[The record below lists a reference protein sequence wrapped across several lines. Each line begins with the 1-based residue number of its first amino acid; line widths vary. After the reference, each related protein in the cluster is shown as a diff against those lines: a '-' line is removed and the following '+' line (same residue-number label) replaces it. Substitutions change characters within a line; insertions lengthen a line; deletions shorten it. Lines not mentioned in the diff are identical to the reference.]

1 MHTFPLDISVTTS
14 NQTPVWPGHQR
25 VNISQTATHENGDVA
40 EITHIDMGAHT
51 ATHLDAPRHFVPGGS
66 LVDALD
72 LSTLIGPCHVHH
84 VTCTGVLTAEYFA
97 SQNLPDACTRLLLKI
112 DDHAG
117 KLYQPEFYEDYTA
130 IDHTAATYLINRGL
144 KLIGIDYLSIGP
156 YHAGNVETHQALLGN
171 DVIIVEGLDLS
182 HVDAGPYELVC
193 LPIRIA
199 CDGAPCR
206 AVLMPAISPS

>member
-1 MHTFPLDISVTTS
+1 MLTYPIDISVTSS
-14 NQTPVWPGHQR
+14 NSTPVWPGHPN
-25 VNISQTATHENGDVA
+25 VSLTQTATHENGDVA
-40 EITHIDMGAHT
+40 ELTHIDMGAHT
-51 ATHLDAPRHFVPGGS
+51 ATHLDAPRHFVPGGG
-66 LVDALD
+66 LVDTLE

-84 VTCTGVLTAEYFA
+84 VTCKGILTAEYFDA
-97 SQNLPDACTRLLLKI
+97 QDLPKVCTRLLLKI

-117 KLYQPEFYEDYTA
+117 RLYQPAFYENYTG
-130 IDHTAATYLINRGL
+130 IDHTAASYLINRGL

-156 YHAGNVETHQALLGN
+156 FHAGNVETHQMLLGN
-171 DVIIVEGLDLS
+171 KVIIVEGLDLS

-206 AVLMPAISPS
+206 AVLMPATS

>member
-1 MHTFPLDISVTTS
+1 MHNFPIDISVTTS
-14 NQTPVWPGHQR
+14 NQTPVWPGHQN

-51 ATHLDAPRHFVPGGS
+51 ATHLDAPRHFVPGGG

-72 LSTLIGPCHVHH
+72 LSTLIGPCYVHH
-84 VTCTGVLTAEYFA
+84 VKCKGVLTEEYFA
-97 SQNLPDACTRLLLKI
+97 SQKLPEHCSRLLLKI

-117 KLYQPEFYEDYTA
+117 KLYQQDFYKDYTA

-156 YHAGNVETHQALLGN
+156 FHAGNVETHQVLLGN

-182 HVDAGPYELVC
+182 QVEAGEYQLIC

>member
-1 MHTFPLDISVTTS
+1 MQYFPIDISVTTS
-14 NQTPVWPGHQR
+14 NQTPVWPGHR
-25 VNISQTATHENGDVA
+25 HVNLSQTATHENGDVA

-72 LSTLIGPCHVHH
+72 LTTLIGLCYVHH
-84 VTCTGVLTAEYFA
+84 VKCTGVLTEDYFA
-97 SQNLPDACTRLLLKI
+97 SQKLPDHCSRLLLKI

-130 IDHTAATYLINRGL
+130 IDHTAATYLVNRGI
-144 KLIGIDYLSIGP
+144 KLIGTDYLSIGP
-156 YHAGNVETHQALLGN
+156 YHAGNIETHQVLLSNG
-171 DVIIVEGLDLS
+171 VIVVEGLDLTQ
-182 HVDAGPYELVC
+182 VDAGEYHLIC

-206 AVLMPAISPS
+206 AVLMPAASKS

>member
-1 MHTFPLDISVTTS
+1 MLTYPIDISVTTS
-14 NQTPVWPGHQR
+14 NATPVWPGHPS
-25 VNISQTATHENGDVA
+25 VSLTQTSTHENGDVA

-51 ATHLDAPRHFVPGGS
+51 ATHLDAPRHFVPGGG
-66 LVDALD
+66 LVDTLD

-97 SQNLPDACTRLLLKI
+97 AQDLPETCTRLLLKI

-117 KLYQPEFYEDYTA
+117 RLYQPAFYENYTG
-130 IDHTAATYLINRGL
+130 IDHTAASYLINRGL
-144 KLIGIDYLSIGP
+144 MLIGIDYLSIGP
-156 YHAGNVETHQALLGN
+156 FHAGNVETHQELLGN
-171 DVIIVEGLDLS
+171 KVIIVEGLDLS
-182 HVDAGPYELVC
+182 LVDAGPYELVC

-206 AVLMPAISPS
+206 AILMPANS

>member
-1 MHTFPLDISVTTS
+1 MLTYPIDISVTTS
-14 NQTPVWPGHQR
+14 NATPVWPGHPNVR
-25 VNISQTATHENGDVA
+25 LTQTATHENGDVA

-51 ATHLDAPRHFVPGGS
+51 ATHLDAARHFVPGGG
-66 LVDALD
+66 LVDTLE
-72 LSTLIGPCHVHH
+72 LSTLVGPCHVHH
-84 VTCTGVLTAEYFA
+84 VTCKGVLTAEYFA
-97 SQNLPDACTRLLLKI
+97 AQDLPETCTRLLLKI

-117 KLYQPEFYEDYTA
+117 RLYQPAFYEDYTG
-130 IDHTAATYLINRGL
+130 IDHTAASFLINRGL

-156 YHAGNVETHQALLGN
+156 FHAGNVETHQMLLGN
-171 DVIIVEGLDLS
+171 NVIIVEGLDLS

-206 AVLMPAISPS
+206 AVLMPVTS

>member
-1 MHTFPLDISVTTS
+1 MLTYPIDISVTTS
-14 NQTPVWPGHQR
+14 NATPVWPGHPN
-25 VNISQTATHENGDVA
+25 VSLTQTATHENGDVA
-40 EITHIDMGAHT
+40 ELTHIDMGAHT
-51 ATHLDAPRHFVPGGS
+51 ATHLDAPRHFVPGGG
-66 LVDALD
+66 LVDTLE

-84 VTCTGVLTAEYFA
+84 VTCKGILTAEYFDA
-97 SQNLPDACTRLLLKI
+97 QDLPKVCTRLLLKI

-117 KLYQPEFYEDYTA
+117 RLYQPAFYENYTG
-130 IDHTAATYLINRGL
+130 IDHTAASYLINRGL

-156 YHAGNVETHQALLGN
+156 FHAGNVETHQMLLGN
-171 DVIIVEGLDLS
+171 KVIIVEGLDLS

-206 AVLMPAISPS
+206 AVLMPATS